1 MEGMVKKVIGG
12 RKRKGSTSVPRQ
24 VPSNFSAVVAPMTPG
39 NNSVKISENRKVPES
54 GTSPSQA
61 QAGNCIDP
69 RAAVYIV
76 TRREFLVAVLT
87 LSDANSAANPIIYAV
102 FSHNFRHLFRRLLC
116 AACVR
121 PQPDLSHSQTLHAV
135 TTPV

>member
-1 MEGMVKKVIGG
+1 MEGMVEKVIGG

-24 VPSNFSAVVAPMTPG
+24 VPSNFSAVVAPMTRG

-61 QAGNCIDP
+61 QAGNCMDP

-87 LSDANSAANPIIYAV
+87 LSDANSAA
-102 FSHNFRHLFRRLLC
+102 RRL
-116 AACVR
+116 
-121 PQPDLSHSQTLHAV
+121 QSQLPP
-135 TTPV
+135 PVPPPALRSLRLPTAGP